1 MADCSKQFKEF
12 LNKIELSDSQIENLR
27 TNREGLRSDIRKY
40 FKENGLVQ
48 PDFCWQGSFSMGTII
63 KDPNNEYDFDDG
75 VYLNHLPDSKEDWP
89 TTERIHELIVNAVDG
104 HTSKKIENKK
114 KCIRVPYS
122 DNHHVDLAI
131 YGQYDNQYYL
141 AVKGETQWEENN
153 AKTFKEWFDS
163 KKSIYGTDFVNVICT
178 LKKWAKIQD
187 YKNISG
193 FYITILVV
201 NNFFSNE
208 RFDIA
213 LNLYLNIVQL
223 DCFYDSLLES
233 YFQSRVQ

>member
-193 FYITILVV
+193 FYITILVG
-201 NNFFSNE
+201 NNFVSNE
-208 RFDIA
+208 RFDLCLI
-213 LNLYLNIVQL
+213 
-223 DCFYDSLLES
+223 LL
-233 YFQSRVQ
+233 QT